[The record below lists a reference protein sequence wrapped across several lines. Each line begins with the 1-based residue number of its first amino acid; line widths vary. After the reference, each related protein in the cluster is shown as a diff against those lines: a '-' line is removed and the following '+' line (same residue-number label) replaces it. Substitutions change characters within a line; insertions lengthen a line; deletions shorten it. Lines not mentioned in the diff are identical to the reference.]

1 MLKINQLNKT
11 NRCCLALHRFKS
23 KKSEQ
28 NEYYKTLN
36 LPNPGKFE
44 LEYNAEHKSSAVYVA
59 FELVKY
65 PDSIKQLLSKFYL
78 IYY

>member
-44 LEYNAEHKSSAVYVA
+44 LSMKNICSNEEN
-59 FELVKY
+59 
-65 PDSIKQLLSKFYL
+65 
-78 IYY
+78 

>member
-44 LEYNAEHKSSAVYVA
+44 LSMKNICSNEEKIKQVLKETI
-59 FELVKY
+59 FELMF
-65 PDSIKQLLSKFYL
+65 L
-78 IYY
+78 